1 MSRQIPCRLTHAS
14 PTVRDGL
21 VDLRPAPR
29 TLRRDAPYVHALLTR
44 ARRTQC
50 AFPRRSQPSRGAR
63 AHRPSRRR
71 RRGAVLCVPGAFAS
85 SVRRDRFLTGFIV
98 KPSIEQR
105 SNRSAAIP
113 LSGSI
118 EASRV
123 HGVDRNGHT
132 VSSPKHTTLTGVRTR
147 RDGGDAVVAAR
158 GDCSRSN
165 RVR

>member
-1 MSRQIPCRLTHAS
+1 MRRECTLYCSPSHSSMSRQIPCRLTHAS

-85 SVRRDRFLTGFIV
+85 SVRRDRFLTGFRV
-98 KPSIEQR
+98 KPSIDQR
-105 SNRSAAIP
+105 SNRSACIP

-118 EASRV
+118 EASQV
-123 HGVDRNGHT
+123 QSETIDRSAIESISRHPT
-132 VSSPKHTTLTGVRTR
+132 VRF
-147 RDGGDAVVAAR
+147 
-158 GDCSRSN
+158 N
-165 RVR
+165 